1 MGGRDTAWEE
11 RDTAWEVGTQRGR
24 KGHSVGEKGHTAME
38 RMRYVRTDVTPIKL
52 PVSINHES
60 MVEK

>member
-1 MGGRDTAWEE
+1 MGG